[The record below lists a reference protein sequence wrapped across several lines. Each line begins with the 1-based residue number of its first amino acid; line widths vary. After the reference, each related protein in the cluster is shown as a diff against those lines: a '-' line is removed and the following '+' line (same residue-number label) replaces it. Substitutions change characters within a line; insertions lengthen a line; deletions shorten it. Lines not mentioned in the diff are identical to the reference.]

1 MGNIQSEVFP
11 INFISRRRKELHA
24 VNRISMHHPARP
36 QMKKFFLIVVIVFI
50 GLVCAEIALLFTAT
64 AKSAIRIVELARKRL
79 IGDLA
84 VTGIRNLHLN
94 KQNRTL
100 RSSNRQLCWL
110 VLRMCVE
117 GAVNSNTGTLRM
129 CVEGL

>member
-1 MGNIQSEVFP
+1 MKS
-11 INFISRRRKELHA
+11 NF
-24 VNRISMHHPARP
+24 
-36 QMKKFFLIVVIVFI
+36 FFHR
-50 GLVCAEIALLFTAT
+50 LLFTAT
-64 AKSAIRIVELARKRL
+64 DKSAIRIVELARKRL

-110 VLRMCVE
+110 VLRMQ
-117 GAVNSNTGTLRM
+117 
-129 CVEGL
+129 VEGL